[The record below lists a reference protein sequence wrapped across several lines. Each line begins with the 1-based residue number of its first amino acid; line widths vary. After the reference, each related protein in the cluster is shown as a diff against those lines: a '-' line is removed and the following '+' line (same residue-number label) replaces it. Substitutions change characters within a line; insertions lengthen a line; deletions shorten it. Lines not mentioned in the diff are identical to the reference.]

1 MNTITQEYTY
11 SQSPGEVWQYL
22 TQSEL
27 IAQWL
32 MPNDFE
38 PKNGHEFTFR
48 YKPVPSLNLDGIF
61 YCKVLEILPFQ
72 KLVYSWKGGPGNGEF
87 IMDTIVE
94 WTLKPYEKGT
104 KLFLHHTGFK
114 EENFSIFSSMTDG
127 WQNNVKN
134 MISHLNNDGS
144 GKQLHIGVIGA
155 GQIGAT
161 LIRQFTAADHH
172 VKFTNASGVAKHKA
186 LADET
191 KAKAAEL
198 SDVIKDIDVL
208 IVSIPFIAVP
218 DLAKSI
224 ANKIDKNT
232 VIIDTT
238 NYYPIRDG
246 KIEAI
251 ENGMPES
258 IWVANQLKHP
268 VVKVYNSILAGSLA
282 KEGKPFKT
290 PGRIALPVSGD
301 DAYAKAI
308 ASRLVHSSGFDAFDA
323 GDLEQSWRQQPG
335 SPVYC
340 TDLTTKEI
348 RTLIATGNRE
358 SLPEKRELALAWILE
373 KDPAQWLGWYTEC
386 VQNNR
391 HIFEAELIA

>member
-1 MNTITQEYTY
+1 MNTIKQEYTY
-11 SQSPGEVWQYL
+11 SQSPEEVWQYL

-38 PKNGHEFTFR
+38 PKNGHEFTFH

-72 KLVYSWKGGPGNGEF
+72 KLAYSWKGGPGNGEF

-104 KLFLHHTGFK
+104 KLFLNHTGFK

-134 MISHLNNDGS
+134 MTGHLNNDGS
-144 GKQLHIGVIGA
+144 GKRLHIGVIGA

-161 LIRQFTAADHH
+161 LIRQYTAAGHQ
-172 VKFTNASGVAKHKA
+172 VKFSNTGGVAKHKS
-186 LADET
+186 L
-191 KAKAAEL
+191 AAETQATAVEL
-198 SDVIKDIDVL
+198 SEVIKDIDVL
-208 IVSIPFIAVP
+208 VVSIPFIAVP
-218 DLAKSI
+218 ELAKSI

-246 KIEAI
+246 KIDAI
-251 ENGMPES
+251 ENGMVES
-258 IWVANQLKHP
+258 IWVADQLKHP

-282 KEGKPFKT
+282 NEGKAFKS

-301 DAYAKAI
+301 NAYAKAI
-308 ASRLVHSSGFDAFDA
+308 VSTLVNNGGFDAFDA

-335 SPVYC
+335 SPIYC
-340 TDLTTKEI
+340 TDLTGKEMKA
-348 RTLIATGNRE
+348 LITTTHRS

-373 KDPAQWLGWYTEC
+373 QDPAQWNTWYKEC

-391 HIFEAELIA
+391 HIFEAATIA